1 MSSFITSHS
10 SFSPMQRI
18 TYALATFLLAASQAY
33 AGDSSSSHLPTAFLV
48 ANATS
53 TSTPSS
59 TASGSRNGTSSA
71 GSSNSSMPAGGAAA
85 HSGMGPDKK
94 LALTLIYAFLAA
106 LAVAFLAAL
115 PRLVAR
121 LVRPSSSSFLAGW
134 ILRPAQG
141 TAAAQNGAGS
151 YGYDHKYDRSA
162 SVRYP
167 PTAAGVGR
175 STSSKSG
182 LHRSNT
188 NATLVA
194 SSHGHE
200 RGAKWYGD
208 DGTTLEQTF
217 SPTTLD
223 ANHYNSSSDSK
234 YGGRSDSSSSGPSV
248 PPHVPSISSL
258 LYPLSS
264 VFSISVTPAQS
275 VGKTILLL
283 LYAVMV
289 VVIVFIQGGAPL
301 ADSERLGWIA
311 VAQIPIVVALGAKNG
326 VVGWFS
332 VMGYER
338 VSIILFFSP
347 FEPPRLRISCIQ
359 DRLAEI
365 WFFKKDNLREIL
377 NVC

>member
-1 MSSFITSHS
+1 
-10 SFSPMQRI
+10 MQRI
-18 TYALATFLLAASQAY
+18 TYALATFLLAATQAY
-33 AGDSSSSHLPTAFLV
+33 ADDSSSSHLPTAFLV
-48 ANATS
+48 TNTTS
-53 TSTPSS
+53 TSAPST
-59 TASGSRNGTSSA
+59 TASGSSNGTSG
-71 GSSNSSMPAGGAAA
+71 GSSNSSMTAGGATTAP
-85 HSGMGPDKK
+85 SGMGPDEK

-115 PRLVAR
+115 PRLVGR
-121 LVRPSSSSFLAGW
+121 LMRPSASSLLAGW
-134 ILRPAQG
+134 VLRPARG
-141 TAAAQNGAGS
+141 APAAQNGARS
-151 YGYDHKYDRSA
+151 YGYDYKNGHSA

-194 SSHGHE
+194 SSHGHD

-223 ANHYNSSSDSK
+223 ANHYNYSSNSK
-234 YGGRSDSSSSGPSV
+234 YDGGSGSSLLGPGAL

-264 VFSISVTPAQS
+264 VFSISITPAQS

-289 VVIVFIQGGAPL
+289 LVIVFIHGGAPL

-311 VAQIPIVVALGAKNG
+311 VTQIPIVVALGAKNG

-338 VSIILFFSP
+338 VSIILFF
-347 FEPPRLRISCIQ
+347 FLLRAS
-359 DRLAEI
+359 
-365 WFFKKDNLREIL
+365 
-377 NVC
+377 